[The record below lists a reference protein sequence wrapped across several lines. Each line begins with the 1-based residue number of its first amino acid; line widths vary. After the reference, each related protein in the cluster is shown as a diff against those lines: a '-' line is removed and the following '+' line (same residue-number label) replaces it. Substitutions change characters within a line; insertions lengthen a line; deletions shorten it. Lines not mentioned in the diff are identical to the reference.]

1 MTCGLSVPCMHCRAL
16 LSDEFVVENVKRTP
30 EYVELRA
37 GLLFG
42 VQQAQMPGTQET
54 VRAYTNAKKRMVEV
68 KQLIA
73 ETRKTVNARW
83 AAIHG
88 GPRRDFN
95 RRVDMHMASDEV
107 GMLDRLEHI
116 VLPGVTHCIK
126 ELGIGWE
133 RFDFYLMLRYD
144 APKADADVV
153 ARSFIKACPVEECH
167 GFLGAD
173 FTCALCA
180 GKVCDGC
187 HEILAGSAETQSHV
201 CDPVTVASVKAIVA
215 ESRPCPQCGAAI
227 SKVDGCDQMWCT
239 QCHTT
244 FSWRTGAKED
254 GTTHNPHY
262 YEWMRRSGLAI
273 PRAVDGGP
281 GGGGP
286 GAAVACAPSRFPSW
300 GQMYKC
306 FPDSVRKEYD
316 VLRKGIGLYKD
327 FHAKYPKHAGLLAG
341 HIRPPVLE
349 TFLEPLP
356 GLVHY
361 YLALTALHFMLISM
375 RDNAKHLREEP
386 LEVWFRKY
394 RIRYMANEIGLETFK
409 RQLTVGEFEH
419 MRRRVLY
426 SIHTMVFRA
435 AADVF
440 SEFLLSAHTL
450 ADCHDT
456 YTQIQRLLEYANE
469 CLDKAVG
476 VFGTEEDVVKY
487 PRNVYMLAT

>member
-1 MTCGLSVPCMHCRAL
+1 MHCRAT

-30 EYVELRA
+30 EYVALRA

-54 VRAYTNAKKRMVEV
+54 VRAYMAAKKRQAEV

-73 ETRKTVNARW
+73 EMRV
-83 AAIHG
+83 
-88 GPRRDFN
+88 DVN
-95 RRVDMHMASDEV
+95 RRWTEIHDGPKRGLHSRLDKHAMSDEV
-107 GMLDRLEHI
+107 RILERIEYI
-116 VLPGVTHCIK
+116 VLPGVAQCIK
-126 ELGIGWE
+126 ALGIGWE
-133 RFDFYLMLRYD
+133 RWNFDLMFQRLPPQEE
-144 APKADADVV
+144 AAEV
-153 ARSFIKACPVEECH
+153 ARVFIKACPVEKCH
-167 GFLGAD
+167 GFLGVD
-173 FTCALCA
+173 FVCALCG

-187 HEILAGSAETQSHV
+187 HEILVGSAERHS

-244 FSWRTGAKED
+244 FSWRTGAKEE

-262 YEWMRRSGLAI
+262 YEWMRRSGLVI
-273 PRAVDGGP
+273 PRAP
-281 GGGGP
+281 GGGG
-286 GAAVACAPSRFPSW
+286 GGGCAPSRFPSW
-300 GQMYKC
+300 GQIYKC
-306 FPDSVRKEYD
+306 FSDSVRKEYD

-341 HIRPPVLE
+341 HIRPPVLK

-356 GLVHY
+356 GMVHY
-361 YLALTALHFMLISM
+361 YLAFTALNFMLISM

-394 RIRYMANEIGLETFK
+394 RIRYMANEISIEEFK
-409 RQLTVGEFEH
+409 RHLVGGEFEH

-435 AADVF
+435 AADVLT
-440 SEFLLSAHTL
+440 EFLLSGHNL
-450 ADCHDT
+450 GDCHDT
-456 YTQIQRLLEYANE
+456 YTQIQRLLMYANE
-469 CLDKAVG
+469 CLDKAVT
-476 VFGTEEDVVKY
+476 VFGTAEDVVKY
-487 PRNVYMLAT
+487 PRNVYDLAT